1 MRLTVRS
8 TFFALA
14 MTASLGAAACGGSS
28 GDDDGGGPTGD
39 PHGFVIDKVNVPSDG
54 TDPNYAFDLN
64 GDGNIDNR
72 LGSDIASLAV
82 LSGGSFDIQAGIDK
96 AVDDGSILLLVNI
109 QATALDNAA
118 NAGTTVYLGKLGTPA
133 AACTD
138 PNMPD
143 TCRQHL
149 DGHGSFTVDTSGPTD
164 ATVVGNIV
172 SGVFTNTT
180 PGKIALQIAF
190 SGAAINVELQQAHAQ
205 INGIQADGSAFGVSK
220 VGGAISQSDLTTNV
234 EPAIADSI
242 NDIIVRDCP
251 NPQVPANPDGTGY
264 PTYCG
269 CADNSTGATILGSL
283 NIDLQSDQHGDPIAG
298 SYDCRISHDEFINN
312 DTVKQL
318 LAPDIDLGDG
328 TMGLSVGVQI
338 TGIKGTFT
346 AP

>member
-14 MTASLGAAACGGSS
+14 MTASLGAAACGGGG

-39 PHGFVIDKVNVPSDG
+39 PHGYVIDKVTVPDQG
-54 TDPNYAFDLN
+54 DDPAFGFDLN

-82 LSGGSFDIQAGIDK
+82 LSGGSFDIQGGIDK

-118 NAGTTVYLGKLGTPA
+118 NAGTQVFLGKLGTPA

-138 PNMPD
+138 PND
-143 TCRQHL
+143 TTTCRQHL
-149 DGHGSFTVDTSGPTD
+149 DGHGSFTVDSASPTD
-164 ATVVGNIV
+164 AKVVGNIV
-172 SGVFTNTT
+172 NGTFTNTT

-190 SGAAINVELQQAHAQ
+190 SGTAINVELVDAHAQ
-205 INGIQADGSAFGVSK
+205 INGIAADGSLFASSK
-220 VGGAISQSDLTTNV
+220 VGGGISQSDLMTNV

-242 NDIIVRDCP
+242 QDIIVRDCAP
-251 NPQVPANPDGTGY
+251 ANVPASPRDGTGY
-264 PTYCG
+264 PDYCHCTG
-269 CADNSTGATILGSL
+269 TGATIIGSL
-283 NIDLQSDQHGDPIAG
+283 TIDQNTTAHADTA
-298 SYDCRISHDEFINN
+298 YDCVISHDEFA
-312 DTVKQL
+312 DDGTVQQL
-318 LAPDIDLGDG
+318 LKPDIDTDNDG
-328 TMGLSVGVQI
+328 VTDALSVGVQI